1 MASPNEGISIP
12 NLVTVTPL
20 ASAVNWGSGMD
31 QIWRWD
37 TVNNG
42 WAKYGYQKPRSGGTA
57 AWRKYN
63 GSTFEELTSADVVLP
78 GETFLYYRG
87 GSATATFT
95 LSGAV
100 KEFTASPSY
109 TISRANYQFV
119 ARPWPIG
126 FKLSEIN
133 EVATWSAL
141 ASAVNWGSGM
151 DQIWRWDTT
160 NNGWAK
166 YGYQKP
172 RSGGTAAWRKYN
184 GSTFEELTDADAIG
198 DDEGF
203 LYYRGGSATL
213 TLTFKA
219 LQAAE

>member
-1 MASPNEGISIP
+1 
-12 NLVTVTPL
+12 
-20 ASAVNWGSGMD
+20 MD

-37 TVNNG
+37 TTVNK
-42 WAKYGYQKPRSGGTA
+42 WAKYGYQKPARNGTA
-57 AWRKYN
+57 AWRKYDAN
-63 GSTFEELTSADVVLP
+63 SNTFSELTSADVVLP

-87 GSATATFT
+87 NDASATFT

-100 KEFTASPSY
+100 KEFAAQPVY
-109 TISRANYQFV
+109 TIGSGHYQFV

-133 EVATWSAL
+133 EIATWSSLTTVPGFGGA
-141 ASAVNWGSGM
+141 M

-160 NNGWAK
+160 VNKWAK

-172 RSGGTAAWRKYN
+172 ARNGTAAWRKYDAN
-184 GSTFEELTDADAIG
+184 SNTFSELTNDDAIA
-198 DDEGF
+198 DNEGF
-203 LYYRGGSATL
+203 LYYRGNDATL

-219 LQAAE
+219 LQPTE